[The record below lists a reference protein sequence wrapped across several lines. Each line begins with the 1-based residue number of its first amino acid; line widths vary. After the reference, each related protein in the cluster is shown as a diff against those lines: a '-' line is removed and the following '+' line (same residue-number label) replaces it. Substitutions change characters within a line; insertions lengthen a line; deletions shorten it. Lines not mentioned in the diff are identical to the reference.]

1 MLQYNVRNILAD
13 PRIVIPVEENLELTS
28 ISEGSEVVPIVQ
40 PPKITG
46 KIVNLD
52 GNTLKFTGSA
62 ELVMRM
68 PCSRCMEDVDVPVKL
83 EFSQTFVPE
92 ESGDS
97 DRDEDAETFAEYRLD
112 LTDFVMGEI
121 RLGIPMKVLCR
132 EDCKGLCPKC
142 GRNLNEGPCGCD
154 LHEEDPRWDA
164 LKGLLQGK
172 NKV

>member
-1 MLQYNVRNILAD
+1 M
-13 PRIVIPVEENLELTS
+13 
-28 ISEGSEVVPIVQ
+28 
-40 PPKITG
+40 
-46 KIVNLD
+46 
-52 GNTLKFTGSA
+52 
-62 ELVMRM
+62 
-68 PCSRCMEDVDVPVKL
+68 KL

-92 ESGDS
+92 ESGVS

-121 RLGIPMKVLCR
+121 RLGVPMKVLCR
-132 EDCKGLCPKC
+132 EDFKGLCPKC